1 MSVSQFGD
9 GGNGIESCVFS
20 QGVGDHLHGL
30 GEGLEA
36 VGVGAD
42 QRVGVLHQLKGQLS
56 F

>member
-9 GGNGIESCVFS
+9 GGNGIEPCVLS
-20 QGVGDHLHGL
+20 QGVRDDLHGL